1 MAADAPK
8 QQQPS
13 FKRGSDLLQL
23 GDEVTARQIVNVLGR
38 WSTHE
43 QWDTI
48 GTAEK
53 LDDFTNGDFYEE
65 DLDILKTDFSK
76 GEAYYF
82 ARRPQRRVFCKKYGL
97 VQRWVHNENVGL
109 LPFDP
114 EAAELAAS
122 VGATVEE
129 LNAEPVDELAAQI
142 VFDALCSSKASF
154 VDAAVCDERRQSF
167 VDAATG
173 AFDAE
178 AFGSAVAR
186 SRLNI
191 VGALLVYPG
200 FFVFLFLLLAWQLD
214 WYQLALES
222 AEHARAQAAANY
234 EAHGLGP
241 TLCALPVVGLVA
253 KGALDRRAGKMGGL
267 AEFEVRERDR
277 HFVQA
282 MRIQRTGADYDEA
295 VALVRQR
302 EKEKRPQ
309 GRARGFLDSSSRTPR
324 RPRTKS
330 SSAAAE

>member
-1 MAADAPK
+1 M
-8 QQQPS
+8 
-13 FKRGSDLLQL
+13 
-23 GDEVTARQIVNVLGR
+23 
-38 WSTHE
+38 HE

-48 GTAEK
+48 GDTK

-277 HFVQA
+277 HFVQQCA
-282 MRIQRTGADYDEA
+282 SSAPAPTTTRRSRSCASARRRSGRRGA
-295 VALVRQR
+295 
-302 EKEKRPQ
+302 
-309 GRARGFLDSSSRTPR
+309 RAASSTPR
-324 RPRTKS
+324 AERRGGRGQRAVVRPPS
-330 SSAAAE
+330 SEGRG